1 MDVWDKDIPNKEK
14 LPIKQRYIY
23 SCGKTDGELEN
34 KSEIILNRKT
44 YRNAPLLNF
53 TIKLLIKHG
62 KTSCTYSAVLLAL
75 DFKQK
80 SI

>member
-1 MDVWDKDIPNKEK
+1 MDVLDKDIPNKEK

-53 TIKLLIKHG
+53 TIKLLY
-62 KTSCTYSAVLLAL
+62 KTWQDFLDIQCSLA
-75 DFKQK
+75 
-80 SI
+80 ST